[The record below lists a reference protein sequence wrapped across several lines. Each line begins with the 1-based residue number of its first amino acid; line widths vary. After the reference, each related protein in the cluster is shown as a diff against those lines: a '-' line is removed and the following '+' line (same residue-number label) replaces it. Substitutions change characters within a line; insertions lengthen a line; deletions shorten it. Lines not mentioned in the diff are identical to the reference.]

1 MSCDDKDVRRIKRFR
16 CVSFNP
22 INPRLVSAHHTHTH
36 TIARYKDHRRHQIR
50 SSPSSPSSPSSNV
63 TVRPSRSERTPAARA
78 CSRRPCLCLRAPH
91 CTSARHCSGPSSRAR
106 RARRASPY
114 PGGAQGSLRSEQ
126 RDKTQRD
133 KERALFSSRIVII
146 ITIAIAIASSRPVLA
161 PVCHRPPPRLVSPL
175 ASSPTP
181 RPSGGRTDQNRRR
194 CEGGLPGGM
203 LDRPRPLRRR
213 PLPHR
218 PVCRDLRA
226 TKT

>member
-1 MSCDDKDVRRIKRFR
+1 MTKMSAGSNAFAASVSIRSTPGSFR
-16 CVSFNP
+16 P
-22 INPRLVSAHHTHTH
+22 ITHTH
-36 TIARYKDHRRHQIR
+36 TQSQDTRIIAVIRSDHHRHHRRR
-50 SSPSSPSSPSSNV
+50 RRRTSPSGPAGQ
-63 TVRPSRSERTPAARA
+63 RERRLLEHARAARA
-78 CSRRPCLCLRAPH
+78 CASELRTVRRHGTAQAHPAVPGVPGVRVRTLGVHKAAC
-91 CTSARHCSGPSSRAR
+91 GQSS
-106 RARRASPY
+106 
-114 PGGAQGSLRSEQ
+114 ET
-126 RDKTQRD
+126 KTQRD